1 MLSVCSTSPNQGAK
15 MFDTAYVS
23 KKLPLC
29 PAEASEVTDRW
40 HRSLNETSVGSR
52 YVRGTRYLWVGRDLS
67 ADSPDPVSLRHT
79 PGVLFVLGRPV
90 RVEFEVSQ
98 WSATETTLSIR
109 PRAGASIIRTD
120 RYATAALRALDG
132 VAEAM
137 AQTESVAPALA
148 PAPAVRSVSDAL
160 LERKLQWPARTERD
174 AFPFPAVGPSIAV
187 YASDVGP
194 TLTA

>member
-1 MLSVCSTSPNQGAK
+1 

-29 PAEASEVTDRW
+29 PAEAAEVTDRW

-67 ADSPDPVSLRHT
+67 ADSPDPDSLRHT

-98 WSATETTLSIR
+98 WSATETTLAIR

-120 RYATAALRALDG
+120 RYAAAALRALDG

-137 AQTESVAPALA
+137 GHAESVAAA
-148 PAPAVRSVSDAL
+148 PARAVRSVSDAM
-160 LERKLQWPARTERD
+160 LERKLHWPARTERD
-174 AFPFPAVGPSIAV
+174 VFPFPAGGPSIAV
-187 YASDVGP
+187 YAADVGP

>member
-1 MLSVCSTSPNQGAK
+1 

-29 PAEASEVTDRW
+29 PAEAAEVTDRW

-52 YVRGTRYLWVGRDLS
+52 YVRGTRYLWVGRDLDV
-67 ADSPDPVSLRHT
+67 DSPDPMSLRHT

-90 RVEFEVSQ
+90 RVEFELME
-98 WSATETTLSIR
+98 WSTTETTLAIR
-109 PRAGASIIRTD
+109 PRAGASIIRTE
-120 RYATAALRALDG
+120 RYATAALRALEG
-132 VAEAM
+132 VVEAM
-137 AQTESVAPALA
+137 ATETTVAARIPSA
-148 PAPAVRSVSDAL
+148 RSVSDAL

-174 AFPFPAVGPSIAV
+174 IIPFPVPARSMALSS
-187 YASDVGP
+187 ADVGP